1 MQVLAIAIHMIASF
15 GSGDPNYFR
24 NAIIFGFGGGTYVLA
39 YKMPQKTIPD
49 DLIESVGPS
58 KLLENEHFK
67 MCNFAF

>member
-1 MQVLAIAIHMIASF
+1 VQVLAIAIHMIASF

-49 DLIESVGPS
+49 DLIE
-58 KLLENEHFK
+58 
-67 MCNFAF
+67 